1 MGNIFDISQFKDLG
15 RQSAGVSIVGSNSH
29 LTIPIAKTGY
39 KIEIAPLI
47 NAIVSQFQSAIK
59 DAKVSV
65 IDTSP
70 ISQSD
75 VLGLDKVDIHNDG
88 NGYIDREQGKIY
100 VDVQKIANFVMK
112 QMLPSNVQLP
122 NEGATLDPDF
132 KKSIAKKVYDAVA
145 KEIADTVIHESTHN
159 KRTILDIMEKKP
171 IDFNPESEA
180 LSAGHAAG
188 GAFVVPA
195 RF

>member
-1 MGNIFDISQFKDLG
+1 MGNIFDISQFKDLDK
-15 RQSAGVSIVGSNSH
+15 QVSGVSVIGSNSH
-29 LTIPIAKTGY
+29 LVVPIAKTGY
-39 KIEIAPLI
+39 KIEISPLI
-47 NAIVSQFQSAIK
+47 NAIVSQFSSAMK
-59 DAKVSV
+59 DARVSV

-70 ISQSD
+70 IAQSD

-88 NGYIDREQGKIY
+88 KGYIDREQGKIY

-132 KKSIAKKVYDAVA
+132 KKSIAKKIYSAVA

-171 IDFNPESEA
+171 VDFNPESEA